1 MKLQKILHRLQRLH
15 PKEIDLS
22 LNRIKKL
29 CKKLGDPQKNLKSI
43 SVVGT
48 NGKNSTIQTMRS
60 ILNAAKIKSN
70 IYSSPHIQKV
80 NERFVFNNKEIKDNE
95 LYKILSEVEEIN
107 DGDQITYFEILTAA
121 YFYGA
126 KKYKNN
132 LNLIESGLFH
142 RFDAT
147 NIIEKNLASV
157 VTAIGID
164 HTDWLPNN
172 EKTIDKII
180 FEKTSALLKSKIIVS
195 SQNDKNV
202 LEKIKKSLSLNKSKK
217 IFFNDSYSYFSVE
230 NNFFYYED
238 EFGALKLPMPNLMGN
253 FQLSNISTAIA
264 TLRSIEEIKITD
276 ENIKEGITKIKSTNG
291 RLQEIKSGKL
301 KNIVKKNKLLVDGSH
316 NPLGA
321 KVLADYLDTINSKK
335 HIIIGMMSNK
345 QHEEYINFFK
355 NKIES
360 ITTVDIPNQ
369 PNSIKGM
376 ELKKKIIGFNKI
388 NYKNSIK
395 EALQSLTL
403 EDQDVVLITGSLYLA
418 GEVLNLN

>member
-22 LNRIKKL
+22 LGRIKKL

-48 NGKNSTIQTMRS
+48 NGKNSTIQTMRA

-70 IYSSPHIQKV
+70 IYSSPHIQKI

-107 DGDQITYFEILTAA
+107 DGDYITYFEILTAA

-126 KKYKNN
+126 KKYNNN

-147 NIIEKNLASV
+147 NIIEENLASV
-157 VTAIGID
+157 ITAIGID
-164 HTDWLPNN
+164 HTNWLPKN

-180 FEKTSALLKSKIIVS
+180 FEKTSELLESNIIIS
-195 SQNDKNV
+195 NQSHRSV
-202 LEKIKKSLSLNKSKK
+202 LEKIKKSLKSNKSKK
-217 IFFNDSYSYFSVE
+217 IFFNESYSYSIAE

-238 EFGALKLPMPNLMGN
+238 EYGALKLPMPNLMGN
-253 FQLSNISTAIA
+253 FQLSNVTAGIA
-264 TLRSIEEIKITD
+264 TLRYIKDLNISD
-276 ENIKEGITKIKSTNG
+276 ENIKTGITKIQSTLG

-321 KVLADYLDTINSKK
+321 KVLVDFLDTIHSKK
-335 HIIIGMMSNK
+335 HLIIGMMLNK
-345 QHEEYINFFK
+345 EHQEYINFFK
-355 NKIES
+355 DKIES

-369 PNSIKGM
+369 PNSING
-376 ELKKKIIGFNKI
+376 EDLKEKIIGFNKI

-395 EALQSLTL
+395 EALKSLSL
-403 EDQDVVLITGSLYLA
+403 DDEDVVLITGSLYLA

>member
-22 LNRIKKL
+22 LGRIKKL

-48 NGKNSTIQTMRS
+48 NGKNSTIQTMRA

-70 IYSSPHIQKV
+70 IYSSPHIQKI

-107 DGDQITYFEILTAA
+107 DGDHITYFEILTAA

-126 KKYKNN
+126 KKYNNN

-147 NIIEKNLASV
+147 NIIEENLASV

-164 HTDWLPNN
+164 HTDWLPKN

-180 FEKTSALLKSKIIVS
+180 FEKTSELLESNIIISNQSHS
-195 SQNDKNV
+195 SI
-202 LEKIKKSLSLNKSKK
+202 LEKIKKSLKSNKSKK
-217 IFFNDSYSYFSVE
+217 IFFNESYSYSIAE

-238 EFGALKLPMPNLMGN
+238 EYGALKLPMPNLMGN
-253 FQLSNISTAIA
+253 FQLSNVTAGIA
-264 TLRSIEEIKITD
+264 TLRYIKDLNISD
-276 ENIKEGITKIKSTNG
+276 ENIKTGITKIQSTLG

-321 KVLADYLDTINSKK
+321 KVLVDFLDTIHSKK
-335 HIIIGMMSNK
+335 HLIIGMMLNK
-345 QHEEYINFFK
+345 EHQEYINFFK
-355 NKIES
+355 DKIES
-360 ITTVDIPNQ
+360 VTTVDIPNQ
-369 PNSIKGM
+369 PNSINGGD
-376 ELKKKIIGFNKI
+376 LKEKIIGFNKI

-395 EALQSLTL
+395 EALKSLSL
-403 EDQDVVLITGSLYLA
+403 DDEDVILITGSLYLA

>member
-1 MKLQKILHRLQRLH
+1 MKLQKILHRLQKLH

-22 LNRIKKL
+22 LDRIKKL

-48 NGKNSTIQTMRS
+48 NGKNSTIQTMRA

-70 IYSSPHIQKV
+70 IYSSPHIQKI

-107 DGDQITYFEILTAA
+107 DGDHITYFEILTAA

-132 LNLIESGLFH
+132 INLIESGLFH

-164 HTDWLPNN
+164 HTDWLPEN

-180 FEKTSALLKSKIIVS
+180 FEKTSKLLESKIIIS
-195 SQNDKNV
+195 NQSDCRT
-202 LEKIKKSLSLNKSKK
+202 LEKIKKSLKLNKSKK
-217 IFFNDSYSYFSVE
+217 IFFNESYSYSIAE

-238 EFGALKLPMPNLMGN
+238 EYGALKLPMPNLMGN
-253 FQLSNISTAIA
+253 FQLSNVTAGIA
-264 TLRSIEEIKITD
+264 TLRYIKELNISD
-276 ENIKEGITKIKSTNG
+276 KNIKEGITKIQSTLG
-291 RLQEIKSGKL
+291 RLQEIKSGRL
-301 KNIVKKNKLLVDGSH
+301 KNIIKKNKLLVDGSH

-321 KVLADYLDTINSKK
+321 KVLADFLDTINSKK
-335 HIIIGMMSNK
+335 HLIIGMMLNK
-345 QHEEYINFFK
+345 EHQEYINFFK

-369 PNSIKGM
+369 PNSIKGKD
-376 ELKKKIIGFNKI
+376 LKEKIVGFNKT
-388 NYKNSIK
+388 NYKSSIK
-395 EALQSLTL
+395 EALKSLPL
-403 EDQDVVLITGSLYLA
+403 GDEDVVLITGSLYLV
-418 GEVLNLN
+418 GEFLNLN

>member
-1 MKLQKILHRLQRLH
+1 MKLQKILNRLQKLH

-22 LNRIKKL
+22 LDRIKKL
-29 CKKLGDPQKNLKSI
+29 CKKLGNPQKNLKSI

-48 NGKNSTIQTMRS
+48 NGKNSTIQAMRA
-60 ILNAAKIKSN
+60 ILDAAKIKSN
-70 IYSSPHIQKV
+70 IYSSPHIQKI

-95 LYKILSEVEEIN
+95 LYKLLSEVEEIN
-107 DGDQITYFEILTAA
+107 DGDHITFFEILTAA

-132 LNLIESGLFH
+132 INLIESGLFH

-164 HTDWLPNN
+164 HTDWLPKN

-195 SQNDKNV
+195 SQNDKGIS
-202 LEKIKKSLSLNKSKK
+202 EKIKKSLSLNRSKK
-217 IFFNDSYSYFSVE
+217 IFFNDSYSYCAVE

-253 FQLSNISTAIA
+253 FQLSNVTTAIA
-264 TLRSIEEIKITD
+264 TLRSIGELKITD
-276 ENIKEGITKIKSTNG
+276 KNIKEGITKIKNTNG

-301 KNIVKKNKLLVDGSH
+301 KSIVKKNKLFVDGSH

-321 KVLADYLDTINSKK
+321 KVLVDYLDTIHSKK

-345 QHEEYINFFK
+345 QHNEYINLFR

-360 ITTVDIPNQ
+360 LTTVDIPNQ
-369 PNSIKGM
+369 PNSIKGI
-376 ELKKKIIGFNKI
+376 ELKKKINGFNKI
-388 NYKNSIK
+388 NYKSSIK
-395 EALQSLTL
+395 EALKSLIL
-403 EDQDVVLITGSLYLA
+403 EDEDIVLITGSLYLA

>member
-22 LNRIKKL
+22 LDRIKKL

-202 LEKIKKSLSLNKSKK
+202 LEKIKKSLILNKSKK

-321 KVLADYLDTINSKK
+321 KVLADYLDTIHSKK

-369 PNSIKGM
+369 TNSIKGM

-395 EALQSLTL
+395 EALQSLIL
-403 EDQDVVLITGSLYLA
+403 EDQDIVLITGSLYLA

>member
-22 LNRIKKL
+22 LGRIKKL

-48 NGKNSTIQTMRS
+48 NGKNSTIQTMRA

-70 IYSSPHIQKV
+70 IYSSPHIQKI

-107 DGDQITYFEILTAA
+107 DGDHITYFEILTAA

-126 KKYKNN
+126 KKYNNN

-147 NIIEKNLASV
+147 NIIEENLASV

-164 HTDWLPNN
+164 HTDWLPKN

-180 FEKTSALLKSKIIVS
+180 FEKTSELLESNIIIS
-195 SQNDKNV
+195 NQSHSRI
-202 LEKIKKSLSLNKSKK
+202 LEKIKKSLKSNKSKK
-217 IFFNDSYSYFSVE
+217 IFFNESYSYSIAE

-238 EFGALKLPMPNLMGN
+238 EYGALKLPMPNLMGN
-253 FQLSNISTAIA
+253 FQLSNVTAGIA
-264 TLRSIEEIKITD
+264 TLRYIKDLNISD
-276 ENIKEGITKIKSTNG
+276 ENIKTGITKIQSTLG

-321 KVLADYLDTINSKK
+321 KVLVDFLDTIHSKK
-335 HIIIGMMSNK
+335 HLIIGMMLNK
-345 QHEEYINFFK
+345 EHQEYINFFK
-355 NKIES
+355 DRIES

-369 PNSIKGM
+369 PNSINGGD
-376 ELKKKIIGFNKI
+376 LKEKIIGFNKI
-388 NYKNSIK
+388 NYKSSIK
-395 EALQSLTL
+395 EALKSLSL
-403 EDQDVVLITGSLYLA
+403 DDEDVVLITGSLYLA

>member
-22 LNRIKKL
+22 LDRIKKL

-164 HTDWLPNN
+164 HTDWLPNS

-321 KVLADYLDTINSKK
+321 KVLADYLDTIHSKK

-369 PNSIKGM
+369 TNSIKGM

-395 EALQSLTL
+395 EALQSLIL
-403 EDQDVVLITGSLYLA
+403 EDQDIVLITGSLYLA

>member
-1 MKLQKILHRLQRLH
+1 MKLQKILHRLQKLH

-22 LNRIKKL
+22 LDRIKKL

-48 NGKNSTIQTMRS
+48 NGKNSTIQTMRA

-70 IYSSPHIQKV
+70 IYSSPHIQKI
-80 NERFVFNNKEIKDNE
+80 NERFVFNNKEIKDYE

-107 DGDQITYFEILTAA
+107 DGDHITYFEILTAA

-126 KKYKNN
+126 KKYNNN

-147 NIIEKNLASV
+147 NIIEENLASV

-164 HTDWLPNN
+164 HTDWLPKN

-180 FEKTSALLKSKIIVS
+180 FEKTSELLESNIIISNQSHS
-195 SQNDKNV
+195 SI
-202 LEKIKKSLSLNKSKK
+202 LEKIKKSLKSNKSKK
-217 IFFNDSYSYFSVE
+217 IFFNESYSYSVTE

-238 EFGALKLPMPNLMGN
+238 EYGALKLPMPNLMGN
-253 FQLSNISTAIA
+253 FQLSNVTAGIA
-264 TLRSIEEIKITD
+264 TLRYIKDLNISD
-276 ENIKEGITKIKSTNG
+276 ENIKTGITKIQSTLG

-321 KVLADYLDTINSKK
+321 KVLVDFLDTIHSKK
-335 HIIIGMMSNK
+335 HLIIGMMLNK
-345 QHEEYINFFK
+345 EHQEYINFFK
-355 NKIES
+355 DKIES

-369 PNSIKGM
+369 PNSINGAD
-376 ELKKKIIGFNKI
+376 LKEKIIGFNKI

-395 EALQSLTL
+395 EALKSLSL
-403 EDQDVVLITGSLYLA
+403 NDEDVVLITGSLYLA